1 MNGTLGTAFKSVHT
15 SNMLNESNMIFMLA
29 GILSVVAYSLMQL
42 LFKRSGA
49 PGRGGTGGAD
59 PLVLTAW
66 LGLMAPLWLLLLGVG
81 LPTGL
86 LALELSTP
94 YLLYTFAWAALSV
107 GTMLLMIVILQRVSL
122 TEFTAYRKALVTAGA
137 LAADALI
144 FGIMFSPLKLLAIG
158 TVLAASLGLSLS
170 AQPEPIP
177 AKRGKKK
184 AQPSANLKQTLL
196 LMGLLGVAM
205 TIQMVVYK
213 RALEL
218 QPDLASHV
226 FLAKGLAAIM
236 SLALFAVP
244 AVRNAPAPAGL
255 GFIFAI
261 IGCFFI
267 GSVFEAA
274 AIKHLPLTV
283 VMILSM
289 VAATAF
295 AAHDLWRG
303 DLPRKPRIF
312 IFIGL
317 VFAGFAALAAIK

>member
-1 MNGTLGTAFKSVHT
+1 MLGKTRHTVHT
-15 SNMLNESNMIFMLA
+15 FIMLNESNAIFMLA

-42 LFKRSGA
+42 LFKRSGK
-49 PGRGGTGGAD
+49 PGHGGTGGAN

-94 YLLYTFAWAALSV
+94 YLAYTFAWAGLSV

-144 FGIMFSPLKLLAIG
+144 FGTTFSPLKLLAIG
-158 TVLAASLGLSLS
+158 VVLAASLGLSVS
-170 AQPEPIP
+170 AQPEPLP
-177 AKRGKKK
+177 TKRGKKNSPTP
-184 AQPSANLKQTLL
+184 ASLKQTLL
-196 LMGLLGVAM
+196 LMGLLGIAM
-205 TIQMVVYK
+205 TVQMVVYK

-226 FLAKGLAAIM
+226 FLAKGIAAVM
-236 SLALFAVP
+236 SLALFALP
-244 AVRNAPAPAGL
+244 AIRKAPAPAGL

-261 IGCFFI
+261 IACFFV

-303 DLPRKPRIF
+303 DLPRKPRTF
-312 IFIGL
+312 IFIIL
-317 VFAGFAALAAIK
+317 VFAGFAALAAVK